1 MSTVTRAL
9 HPVRELDSRESD
21 GLVVT
26 LLWNSATDHLWVRVD
41 DGRSGAS
48 FDLEA
53 QPDRALDVFHH
64 PYSYMRRAA

>member
-21 GLVVT
+21 GIVVT
-26 LLWNSATDHLWVRVD
+26 LLWSPTAARLWVRVD

-53 QPDRALDVFHH
+53 RPDSALDIFHH
-64 PYSYMRRAA
+64 PYSYLGLAA